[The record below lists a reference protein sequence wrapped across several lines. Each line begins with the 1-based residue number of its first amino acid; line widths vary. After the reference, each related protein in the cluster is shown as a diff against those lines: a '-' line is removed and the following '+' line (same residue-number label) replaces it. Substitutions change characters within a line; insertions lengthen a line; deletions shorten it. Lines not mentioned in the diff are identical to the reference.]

1 MSHLLLSVMGTFAQ
15 LKRDL
20 IRERQRGEIALHYRS
35 SAPAGRRG
43 AQKGGSEDP
52 ALGRSRGGLS
62 TKIHLLADEDGL
74 PVAFSITPGQAAEH
88 AQAICLLEGRHANAV
103 IADKGYDSAEIVAKV
118 ESLGAVAVIP
128 PRRHWKQPR
137 TYDRALYKQR
147 NRIERC
153 FNALKHFAASAHD
166 TAEPSRPSGPPPHS
180 PAPGS
185 GSSYMRIPPSEAAR
199 RRIHETE
206 ALSHTGPS
214 EGAAPSR
221 CYRRIEDCARQRTRH
236 QPSDPLSVRSGSR
249 EVKGG
254 RQRVMHCPCGNSKI
268 LALGLCATCY
278 RLKRQD
284 EECFGG
290 LRKRFWSAT
299 AIAVV
304 SVMPRGGTN
313 GRSPC
318 TIGCPAS
325 R

>member
-1 MSHLLLSVMGTFAQ
+1 MTPPKSSPRSRAWARWPSSRHAGTGNNPEPTTAPCTNS
-15 LKRDL
+15 
-20 IRERQRGEIALHYRS
+20 ATVSSAASTRS
-35 SAPAGRRG
+35 ST
-43 AQKGGSEDP
+43 S
-52 ALGRSRGGLS
+52 
-62 TKIHLLADEDGL
+62 
-74 PVAFSITPGQAAEH
+74 
-88 AQAICLLEGRHANAV
+88 
-103 IADKGYDSAEIVAKV
+103 
-118 ESLGAVAVIP
+118 
-128 PRRHWKQPR
+128 
-137 TYDRALYKQR
+137 
-147 NRIERC
+147 
-153 FNALKHFAASAHD
+153 AASAHD
-166 TAEPSRPSGPPPHS
+166 TAEPSRSSGPPPHS

-284 EECFGG
+284 EEC
-290 LRKRFWSAT
+290 
-299 AIAVV
+299 
-304 SVMPRGGTN
+304 SVAYGSGSGAR
-313 GRSPC
+313 RLSLSC
-318 TIGCPAS
+318 L
-325 R
+325 